1 MKEETGL
8 TEAPDW
14 REMVHQLVV
23 GNEAVCRT
31 ARKVLKTADDASDDP
46 WVDLLTNA
54 CRRTKSTPGCCA
66 RCCSSAGIPS
76 SGCAAAAGRP
86 RFLVGASG
94 ALPCLRGGRGQNL
107 AAEAAPARAPSRPR
121 RIPTPPRGNHHPKHS
136 HPFLP
141 TVHAC
146 RPTHPAHP

>member
-94 ALPCLRGGRGQNL
+94 ALPCLRGGRGQEL
-107 AAEAAPARAPSRPR
+107 AAEAAPARDPSRPR
-121 RIPTPPRGNHHPKHS
+121 RIPRSEEHTSELQSLMRISYAVFCLKKQQK
-136 HPFLP
+136 
-141 TVHAC
+141 T
-146 RPTHPAHP
+146 